1 MNILY
6 PIGNGSTWNNQEL
19 RYSFRSL
26 EFVKDLEGVIVAGH
40 NPGFLSDAVTFI
52 QNTQTFNNPATGIFS
67 NILAACQDERTPET
81 FLLCNDDYF
90 FTAEIQASN
99 YPYYHLGQI
108 KDRLKNCSS
117 EYYAHLF
124 ATQEEL
130 KRRNLPTL
138 NFDSH
143 YPMLVEKSKVLQ
155 LAEMYDWN
163 QQYGYTFKSLYCNTF
178 GHEVQ
183 AIQDGESRPD
193 CKVNAPH
200 PLEWWVQFVSER
212 EVFSIGDA
220 ALSGGGLIEFLRQ
233 VWWESSKF
241 EI

>member
-6 PIGNGSTWNNQEL
+6 PLGTGSTWNNNEL
-19 RYSFRSL
+19 RYSLRSL
-26 EFVKDLEGVIVAGH
+26 EFVSDLEGVFVVGH
-40 NPGFLSDAVTFI
+40 NTGFLSDAVAFI
-52 QNTQTFNNPATGIFS
+52 PTYHVFNNPATGIFA
-67 NILAACQDERTPET
+67 NILHACQDERTPET

-90 FTAEIQASN
+90 FCAEIQAAT

-108 KDRLKNCSS
+108 KDRLKNCSA
-117 EYYAHLF
+117 EYYHHLF
-124 ATQEEL
+124 ATQNEL
-130 KRRNLPTL
+130 QKRNLPTL

-143 YPMLVEKSKVLQ
+143 YPMLVAKSKVLQ

-163 QQYGYTFKSLYCNTF
+163 RSHGYTFKSLYCNTF
-178 GHEVQ
+178 G
-183 AIQDGESRPD
+183 IDGEFRQD

-200 PLEWWVQFVSER
+200 PLEWWVQFASER
-212 EVFSIGDA
+212 ECFSIGDA

-233 VWWESSKF
+233 VFPEKSIF